1 MFFISAKID
10 RPWKFDPKT
19 KRPITVNE
27 VIDTNMLQ
35 YAKGP
40 SDSKN
45 KEVGCLC
52 CKGPLH
58 LDGNILWFLFYFI
71 SLFNPWNF
79 SRKQQWTLRK
89 KFPYSE
95 FFWSVFSR
103 FRTAYGDLL
112 RIHSKCGKITDRINY
127 EYRHFSRNGRS

>member
-1 MFFISAKID
+1 MFCISAKID

-35 YAKGP
+35 YARGP

-58 LDGNILWFLFYFI
+58 LDGNILWFLFISYPYLIREIFLENNNGHCVKSFRIRSFSGLYFPAFGLHTEI
-71 SLFNPWNF
+71 
-79 SRKQQWTLRK
+79 
-89 KFPYSE
+89 Y
-95 FFWSVFSR
+95 SVFIPN
-103 FRTAYGDLL
+103 A
-112 RIHSKCGKITDRINY
+112 GK
-127 EYRHFSRNGRS
+127 